1 MTPDKQPANELQAS
15 DQMHQAPG
23 GEISPLALPVADR
36 IKMNATAC
44 TIGIHNDIW
53 FFCANFLLNRT
64 RSNPRRKSEHRKL
77 VSRYS
82 SHSHGH
88 CWHSLGRDHELLFWF
103 KCRVSPAIRHTARH
117 KPRCGTAAINRPRYQ
132 RQIIPDV
139 LDWYSLFASSFV

>member
-36 IKMNATAC
+36 IKMNATAVRLAYI
-44 TIGIHNDIW
+44 TTFG
-53 FFCANFLLNRT
+53 FFALIFCLIALDRIPGANQ
-64 RSNPRRKSEHRKL
+64 EHRKL